1 MQFSEILNF
10 VLGGGLVGLLI
21 AVLTLRATV
30 REANAKAEKARAEA
44 EKAKAEAETVRIDNA
59 EHATRVLIT
68 NIVKPLEEELKK
80 VHTKLTAVTN
90 KLEETQD
97 ALRNNEKAMGSMQR
111 EMARLR
117 KAIDAAN
124 RCEHHDECPVL
135 YKLREL
141 PKRSKDDDGAVGE
154 DRPPPT
160 LAGAN
165 VGEPDGDAGGH
176 DGAASDTGVG

>member
-30 REANAKAEKARAEA
+30 RKANAEAKRAQAEA
-44 EKAKAEAETVRIDNA
+44 EKAKAEAESVRIDNV
-59 EHATRVLIT
+59 EHATAVLIK
-68 NIVKPLEEELKK
+68 NIVKPLEEELGK
-80 VHTKLTAVTN
+80 VHTKLTSVTN
-90 KLEETQD
+90 KLEETQN
-97 ALRNNEKAMGSMQR
+97 ALRNNEKAMGAMQR

-135 YKLREL
+135 YGLREL

-160 LAGAN
+160 LAGAG
-165 VGEPDGDAGGH
+165 VGESDGDASGH

>member
-1 MQFSEILNF
+1 M
-10 VLGGGLVGLLI
+10 LI

-59 EHATRVLIT
+59 EHATRVLIDD
-68 NIVKPLEEELKK
+68 ILKPLREELASVRKELGT
-80 VHTKLTAVTN
+80 TK
-90 KLEETQD
+90 EELNAT
-97 ALRNNEKAMGSMQR
+97 RKEFGSTKR

-135 YKLREL
+135 YGLREL

-160 LAGAN
+160 LAGAD
-165 VGEPDGDAGGH
+165 VGESNGDAGGH

>member
-1 MQFSEILNF
+1 MQFSEILNL
-10 VLGGGLVGLLI
+10 VLGGGVMGLLI
-21 AVLTLRATV
+21 AVVTLRATV
-30 REANAKAEKARAEA
+30 RKANAEA

-59 EHATRVLIT
+59 EHATRVLIDD
-68 NIVKPLEEELKK
+68 ILKPLREELGSVRKELAQ
-80 VHTKLTAVTN
+80 TK
-90 KLEETQD
+90 EELNAT
-97 ALRNNEKAMGSMQR
+97 RKEFGSTKR

-124 RCEHHDECPVL
+124 RCSHNDECPVL

-160 LAGAN
+160 DASADD
-165 VGEPDGDAGGH
+165 GEPDEDPSRYHNTAS
-176 DGAASDTGVG
+176 GAIAR

>member
-59 EHATRVLIT
+59 EHATRVLIDD
-68 NIVKPLEEELKK
+68 ILKPLREELASVRKELGT
-80 VHTKLTAVTN
+80 TK
-90 KLEETQD
+90 EELNAT
-97 ALRNNEKAMGSMQR
+97 RKEFGSTKR

-135 YKLREL
+135 YGLREL

-160 LAGAN
+160 LAGAD
-165 VGEPDGDAGGH
+165 VGESDGNASGH

>member
-59 EHATRVLIT
+59 EHATRVLIDD
-68 NIVKPLEEELKK
+68 ILKPLREELSSVRKELGT
-80 VHTKLTAVTN
+80 TK
-90 KLEETQD
+90 EELNAT
-97 ALRNNEKAMGSMQR
+97 RKEFGSTKR

-160 LAGAN
+160 LAGAD
-165 VGEPDGDAGGH
+165 VGESDGNASGH

>member
-59 EHATRVLIT
+59 EHATRVLIDD
-68 NIVKPLEEELKK
+68 ILKPLREELASVRKELGT
-80 VHTKLTAVTN
+80 TK
-90 KLEETQD
+90 EELNAT
-97 ALRNNEKAMGSMQR
+97 RKEFGSTKR

-135 YKLREL
+135 YGLREL

-160 LAGAN
+160 LAGAD
-165 VGEPDGDAGGH
+165 VGESNGDAGGH